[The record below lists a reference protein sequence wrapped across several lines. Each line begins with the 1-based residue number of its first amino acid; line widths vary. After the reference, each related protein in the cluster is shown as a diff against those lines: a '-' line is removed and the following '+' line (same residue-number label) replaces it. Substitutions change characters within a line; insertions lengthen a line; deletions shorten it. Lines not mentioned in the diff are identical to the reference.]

1 MKAKNKY
8 RPLLFKREFLAGLLA
23 AKAMCKNV
31 SWTRQEKIFNLF
43 YSHVYSYGYFL
54 SYALKHPEASIRMPV
69 AVLHIFYF
77 IYVIVML
84 TCLVK
89 FFKSKK

>member
-1 MKAKNKY
+1 MLNGQGKRKY
-8 RPLLFKREFLAGLLA
+8 LICFIVMFVI
-23 AKAMCKNV
+23 M
-31 SWTRQEKIFNLF
+31 II
-43 YSHVYSYGYFL
+43 FL

-84 TCLVK
+84 ACLVK
-89 FFKSKK
+89 FFTSKK

>member
-1 MKAKNKY
+1 MLNGQGRRKY
-8 RPLLFKREFLAGLLA
+8 LICFMATFI
-23 AKAMCKNV
+23 AMV
-31 SWTRQEKIFNLF
+31 I
-43 YSHVYSYGYFL
+43 FL

-84 TCLVK
+84 ACLVK
-89 FFKSKK
+89 FFTSKK

>member
-1 MKAKNKY
+1 MFHGQGMRKY
-8 RPLLFKREFLAGLLA
+8 LICFI
-23 AKAMCKNV
+23 AMFV
-31 SWTRQEKIFNLF
+31 VMVI
-43 YSHVYSYGYFL
+43 FL

-77 IYVIVML
+77 IYVIGML
-84 TCLVK
+84 ACLVK

>member
-1 MKAKNKY
+1 MLNGQGKRKY
-8 RPLLFKREFLAGLLA
+8 LICFIAMFVAMVIFL
-23 AKAMCKNV
+23 N
-31 SWTRQEKIFNLF
+31 
-43 YSHVYSYGYFL
+43 
-54 SYALKHPEASIRMPV
+54 YALKHPEASIRMPV

>member
-1 MKAKNKY
+1 MLNGQGKRKY
-8 RPLLFKREFLAGLLA
+8 LICFIVMFVI
-23 AKAMCKNV
+23 M
-31 SWTRQEKIFNLF
+31 II
-43 YSHVYSYGYFL
+43 FL

-84 TCLVK
+84 ACLVK

>member
-1 MKAKNKY
+1 MFHGQGRRKY
-8 RPLLFKREFLAGLLA
+8 LICFIVMFVV
-23 AKAMCKNV
+23 MV
-31 SWTRQEKIFNLF
+31 I
-43 YSHVYSYGYFL
+43 FL
-54 SYALKHPEASIRMPV
+54 SYTLKHPEASIRMPV